1 LSLSFRPCCLDG
13 ELAPDALVMQTAR
26 ERGRHRRPS
35 DAGLPASILAVAP
48 VTEVDEL
55 TVGLESELGDIV
67 GVRALAQMDA
77 EAAVEAAEA
86 AAAADAAA
94 VGAAARA
101 GEEGDWEF
109 TDGPQ
114 QLGMGWAQGRAV
126 QVAPMKPM

>member
-1 LSLSFRPCCLDG
+1 MTSVNTVIYQR
-13 ELAPDALVMQTAR
+13 APFDSGPYV
-26 ERGRHRRPS
+26 
-35 DAGLPASILAVAP
+35 LAVAP

-101 GEEGDWEF
+101 GEEGRDWQIQSA
-109 TDGPQ
+109 TS
-114 QLGMGWAQGRAV
+114 
-126 QVAPMKPM
+126 